1 MNEGENLSAIWQKN
15 FNLPAYLISS
25 INIAEHT
32 GLLAEALKD
41 TGVFLAKEYELK
53 QKLRLNMYLSS
64 FFIVRFSNS
73 NYVNDF
79 FSHSSI
85 CRYFSTYAY

>member
-1 MNEGENLSAIWQKN
+1 MKVKILSAIWQKN

-41 TGVFLAKEYELK
+41 TGVFFS
-53 QKLRLNMYLSS
+53 QMNM
-64 FFIVRFSNS
+64 N
-73 NYVNDF
+73 
-79 FSHSSI
+79 
-85 CRYFSTYAY
+85 